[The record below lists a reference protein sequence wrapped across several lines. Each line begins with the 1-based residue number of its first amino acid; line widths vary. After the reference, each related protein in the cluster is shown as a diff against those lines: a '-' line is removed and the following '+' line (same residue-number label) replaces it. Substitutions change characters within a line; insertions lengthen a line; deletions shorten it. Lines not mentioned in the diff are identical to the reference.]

1 MSQSLHR
8 LVRSQIL
15 FREVNERIR
24 ETIGGF
30 DGPIEFLCECSH
42 EICIETVTLELE
54 EYERVRASSNLFL
67 IVPGHELLEIDRVID
82 QGTGYI
88 LVEKIVDVE
97 EVTAADPR
105 ASGGQ

>member
-1 MSQSLHR
+1 
-8 LVRSQIL
+8 
-15 FREVNERIR
+15 
-24 ETIGGF
+24 
-30 DGPIEFLCECSH
+30 
-42 EICIETVTLELE
+42 
-54 EYERVRASSNLFL
+54 
-67 IVPGHELLEIDRVID
+67 VID